1 MELNHPEL
9 TLAALKILRSGE
21 NFQWYIIPIL
31 ALVVYVYSN
40 EAAAKNWRGIA
51 SGLCL
56 YSIHWFFE
64 ILNGLI
70 QHFSGHALWTV
81 SAGTSYLILIGVG
94 IEISMMFSIAGLAAS
109 KLLPEDPQ
117 EKILGINS
125 RLFNGIA
132 NAALFSIIEIFLAK
146 ETGIFTWV
154 YPWWGAFPV
163 FITVYIP
170 FFVPAMYCYDWD
182 RKKQKQFIGG
192 MFLLDAVLLFLFV
205 YVLKWI

>member
-70 QHFSGHALWTV
+70 QHFSG
-81 SAGTSYLILIGVG
+81 
-94 IEISMMFSIAGLAAS
+94 
-109 KLLPEDPQ
+109 
-117 EKILGINS
+117 
-125 RLFNGIA
+125 
-132 NAALFSIIEIFLAK
+132 
-146 ETGIFTWV
+146 
-154 YPWWGAFPV
+154 
-163 FITVYIP
+163 
-170 FFVPAMYCYDWD
+170 
-182 RKKQKQFIGG
+182 
-192 MFLLDAVLLFLFV
+192 
-205 YVLKWI
+205 